1 MRQLKEDRKAFLEG
15 LFSLVIAFVVGYFIY
30 GFIHK
35 KQDEKNERER
45 DRIEQID
52 KKFKKNMEESN
63 RRYEERAKPYY
74 DASSDL
80 KNN

>member
-15 LFSLVIAFVVGYFIY
+15 LLSLVIAFVVGY
-30 GFIHK
+30 IHK